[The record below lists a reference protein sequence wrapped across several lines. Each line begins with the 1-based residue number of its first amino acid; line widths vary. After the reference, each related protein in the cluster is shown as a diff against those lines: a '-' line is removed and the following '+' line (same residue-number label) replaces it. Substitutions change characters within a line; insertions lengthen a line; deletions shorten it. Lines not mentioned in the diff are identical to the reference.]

1 MEIITE
7 KPLTM
12 INNCVIMILRFN
24 RNILRNGVDTMT
36 LEKFSVPAARKNANL
51 TQAALAAACGVSV
64 STVGNWENGKT
75 EPTIS
80 QAMLIAKAVGVDL
93 DNLIF
98 LL

>member
-1 MEIITE
+1 
-7 KPLTM
+7 
-12 INNCVIMILRFN
+12 
-24 RNILRNGVDTMT
+24 MT
-36 LEKFSVPAARKNANL
+36 LEKISVPAARKNANL
-51 TQAALAAACGVSV
+51 TQAALATACGVSV

-98 LL
+98 LP